1 MQNIA
6 ELFRDIGEQLN
17 KNKAAAETKKT
28 ERKAKNQAK
37 RDNLKNRNEAKIK
50 LLNLS
55 SQLFKNNMIDRP
67 LFRKMWNIAN
77 PTSAYQLKS
86 IQNSIETLQS
96 LSTNESNQ
104 VIKKRDFIPKS
115 KEIKNSRNESN
126 TVIKKRDFIPKSK
139 EIKQVFKQI
148 SDNSFRF
155 YKNPNEK
162 DILNVADIFYKNI
175 DFQIPKNHD
184 YINFKKQIKKTYIY
198 PFSGYFTDL
207 NKFVNEIF
215 NKQKFT
221 FKINI
226 SFGYTLITEEKETLG
241 AGNYDDADVYKISFK
256 FFDASTN
263 TRIFKNPVLIDN
275 KKDVEKF
282 VMLVKMKK

>member
-115 KEIKNSRNESN
+115 KEIKKGLEEINES
-126 TVIKKRDFIPKSK
+126 S
-139 EIKQVFKQI
+139 FK
-148 SDNSFRF
+148 F
-155 YKNPNEK
+155 YKKPNEN
-162 DILNVADIFYKNI
+162 DILKVANKIYKNI
-175 DFQIPKNHD
+175 NFQ
-184 YINFKKQIKKTYIY
+184 
-198 PFSGYFTDL
+198 
-207 NKFVNEIF
+207 
-215 NKQKFT
+215 
-221 FKINI
+221 
-226 SFGYTLITEEKETLG
+226 
-241 AGNYDDADVYKISFK
+241 
-256 FFDASTN
+256 
-263 TRIFKNPVLIDN
+263 
-275 KKDVEKF
+275 
-282 VMLVKMKK
+282 

>member
-96 LSTNESNQ
+96 LSTNESN
-104 VIKKRDFIPKS
+104 
-115 KEIKNSRNESN
+115 
-126 TVIKKRDFIPKSK
+126 
-139 EIKQVFKQI
+139 
-148 SDNSFRF
+148 
-155 YKNPNEK
+155 
-162 DILNVADIFYKNI
+162 
-175 DFQIPKNHD
+175 
-184 YINFKKQIKKTYIY
+184 
-198 PFSGYFTDL
+198 
-207 NKFVNEIF
+207 
-215 NKQKFT
+215 
-221 FKINI
+221 
-226 SFGYTLITEEKETLG
+226 
-241 AGNYDDADVYKISFK
+241 
-256 FFDASTN
+256 
-263 TRIFKNPVLIDN
+263 
-275 KKDVEKF
+275 
-282 VMLVKMKK
+282 